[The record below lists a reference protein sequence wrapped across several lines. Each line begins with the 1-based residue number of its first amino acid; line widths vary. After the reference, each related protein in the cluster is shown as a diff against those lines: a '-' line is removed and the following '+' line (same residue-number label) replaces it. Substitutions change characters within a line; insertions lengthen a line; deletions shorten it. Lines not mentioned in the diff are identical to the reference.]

1 MTEDG
6 EYPDPPAAVPSVSPA
21 TLKRRLDRGEPVRLL
36 DVRNRDEIEQWHIDS
51 PSVTRTDIP
60 YAKFMQ
66 AKVRDTV
73 DGLASDIAGD
83 GPITVVCGRGEA
95 SAFVA
100 GLLSEAGIDA
110 QNLSGGMDEWARVYD
125 AHDIATD
132 GPTVVQYQRPSSGC
146 LAYVIQ
152 DGGEALVVDP
162 LAAFTDRY
170 VTDAAERGVDI
181 VAVVDT
187 HVHADHVSG
196 LHDLAAETGAR
207 AIVTDGARDRGITYD
222 VETVADGDTLS
233 VGDASVEVVGLPGH
247 TTGMAGLVVGDVLLS
262 GDSLFLDSVARP
274 DLQEEGDVAAMASEL
289 YRTLTERLAR
299 FADETILAPGHID
312 SRSSVAADGSYTA
325 RLGEVRQRVTAF
337 EQTEAESVE
346 RMTGELPPEPANA
359 ERIVALNLGRETAD
373 SEEAFELELG
383 PNNCAAS
390 AD

>member
-1 MTEDG
+1 
-6 EYPDPPAAVPSVSPA
+6 
-21 TLKRRLDRGEPVRLL
+21 LL
-36 DVRNRDEIEQWHIDS
+36 DVRNRDEIEQWHIDG

-66 AKVRDTV
+66 AKVRNTV
-73 DGLASDIAGD
+73 GDLASGIDGD

-100 GLLSEAGIDA
+100 GLLSETGIEA
-110 QNLSGGMDEWARVYD
+110 RNLSGGMNKWARVYD
-125 AHDIATD
+125 AHGIATD
-132 GPTVVQYQRPSSGC
+132 GPTVIQYQRPSSGC
-146 LAYVIQ
+146 LAYMIQ

-170 VTDAAERGVDI
+170 VTDAAERNVDI

-196 LHDLAAETGAR
+196 LRELAAETGAR
-207 AIVTDGARDRGITYD
+207 AIVTDGARARGITDD
-222 VETVADGDTLS
+222 VETVTDGDTLA

-247 TTGMAGLVVGDVLLS
+247 TTGMTGLVVGNVLLS
-262 GDSLFLDSVARP
+262 GDSLFLDGVARP
-274 DLQEEGDVAAMASEL
+274 DLQEDGDVSAMAREL

-299 FADETILAPGHID
+299 FDDETILAPGHVD
-312 SRSSVAADGSYTA
+312 VQSVVAEDGSYTA
-325 RLGEVRQRVTAF
+325 RLGAVRQRVTAL
-337 EQTEAESVE
+337 EWTEAEFVE

-359 ERIVALNLGRETAD
+359 ERIVALNLGQETAD

>member
-6 EYPDPPAAVPSVSPA
+6 EYPDPPADVPSVSP
-21 TLKRRLDRGEPVRLL
+21 TSLKRQLDRGESVRLL
-36 DVRNRDEIEQWHIDS
+36 DVRDRDEIEQWHVDG

-73 DGLASDIAGD
+73 ADLASDID
-83 GPITVVCGRGEA
+83 GERPATVVCGHGEA

-110 QNLSGGMDEWARVYD
+110 RNLAGGMDEWARVYD
-125 AHDIATD
+125 AHAIATD
-132 GPTVVQYQRPSSGC
+132 GPTVIQYQRPSSGC
-146 LAYVIQ
+146 LAYMIE

-170 VTDAAERGVDI
+170 VTDAAERNVDI

-187 HVHADHVSG
+187 HIHADHVSG
-196 LHDLAAETGAR
+196 RRELAAETGAR
-207 AIVTDGARDRGITYD
+207 ALVTEGAQARGITYD
-222 VETVADGDTLS
+222 AETVTDGETLS
-233 VGDASVEVVGLPGH
+233 VGDASVDIVGLPGH
-247 TTGMAGLVVGDVLLS
+247 TTGMAGLAVGDVLLS
-262 GDSLFLDSVARP
+262 GDSLFLDGVARP
-274 DLQEEGDVAAMASEL
+274 DLQEGGDVAAMAEEL
-289 YRTLTERLAR
+289 YWTLTERLAR
-299 FADETILAPGHID
+299 FADETILAPGHVD
-312 SRSSVAADGSYTA
+312 DQSTPAADGSYTA
-325 RLGEVRQRVTAF
+325 PLGTVRNRVPAF
-337 EQTEAESVE
+337 EQTQAEFVE
-346 RMTGELPPEPANA
+346 QMTGALPPEPANA

-373 SEEAFELELG
+373 DEETFELELG